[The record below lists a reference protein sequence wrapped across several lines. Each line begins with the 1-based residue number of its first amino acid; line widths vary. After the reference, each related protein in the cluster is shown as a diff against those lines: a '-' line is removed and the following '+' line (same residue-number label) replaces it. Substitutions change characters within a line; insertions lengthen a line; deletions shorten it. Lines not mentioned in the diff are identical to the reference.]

1 VNLQED
7 RQRPGRGRAWLALAL
22 ALTAGLAACGG
33 GGETV
38 ADTASTA
45 AAGTGTAQITSA
57 RRETSTVTVSTIAQ
71 PTNTEG
77 RLLASNCFQCHGTGG
92 TGGFEEIRGK
102 SANEL
107 IEFFDKPASRDIM
120 AAHAQ
125 GYTAEQ
131 LRKVAAYLQQ

>member
-1 VNLQED
+1 MRDLD
-7 RQRPGRGRAWLALAL
+7 STSGRWVRTGSAVAMVCAALS
-22 ALTAGLAACGG
+22 GCGG
-33 GGETV
+33 GGGTE
-38 ADTASTA
+38 AGASLDSAAGRASSSTA
-45 AAGTGTAQITSA
+45 LVQSA
-57 RRETSTVTVSTIAQ
+57 
-71 PTNTEG
+71 NTDG
-77 RLLASNCFQCHGTGG
+77 RLLASNCFQCHGTMG
-92 TGGFEEIRGK
+92 TGGFEQIRGK

>member
-1 VNLQED
+1 MNLEEEG
-7 RQRPGRGRAWLALAL
+7 QRPGRGRALLALAL
-22 ALTAGLAACGG
+22 IAGLAACGG
-33 GGETV
+33 GDETV
-38 ADTASTA
+38 ADGTSTA
-45 AAGTGTAQITSA
+45 AAGTGTAQIASTRSG
-57 RRETSTVTVSTIAQ
+57 TSTVTVSTIAQ

-107 IEFFDKPASRDIM
+107 IEFFDKPASGDIM

-125 GYTAEQ
+125 GYTPEQ

>member
-1 VNLQED
+1 MSPQEQKK
-7 RQRPGRGRAWLALAL
+7 RHRRCRALGALAMSI
-22 ALTAGLAACGG
+22 GLAACGG
-33 GGETV
+33 GGET
-38 ADTASTA
+38 TA
-45 AAGTGTAQITSA
+45 AETSAAAAATGTARIASVRSDLPSA
-57 RRETSTVTVSTIAQ
+57 TAVQVAQ
-71 PTNTEG
+71 PASTEG

-102 SANEL
+102 SAKEL

-131 LRKVAAYLQQ
+131 LQKVAAYLQQ

>member
-1 VNLQED
+1 VNLEEKG
-7 RQRPGRGRAWLALAL
+7 QRPGRGLAWLAL

-45 AAGTGTAQITSA
+45 AAGTGTAQIASV
-57 RRETSTVTVSTIAQ
+57 RSGTSTVTVSTIAQ

>member
-1 VNLQED
+1 VNLQEK
-7 RQRPGRGRAWLALAL
+7 RQRPGRGRVWLAL

-38 ADTASTA
+38 AGTASTA
-45 AAGTGTAQITSA
+45 AAGTGTAQIASV

-107 IEFFDKPASRDIM
+107 IEFFDKPASGDIM

>member
-1 VNLQED
+1 VNRQEEK
-7 RQRPGRGRAWLALAL
+7 QRRGRGRAWLAL

-33 GGETV
+33 GETV
-38 ADTASTA
+38 ADGASTA
-45 AAGTGTAQITSA
+45 AAATGTAQITSV
-57 RRETSTVTVSTIAQ
+57 RRGTSTTATTIAQ
-71 PTNTEG
+71 PSNTEG

-107 IEFFDKPASRDIM
+107 IEFFDKPASGDIM

-125 GYTAEQ
+125 GYTPEQ

>member
-1 VNLQED
+1 MNLQEE
-7 RQRPGRGRAWLALAL
+7 RQRPGRGRAWLAL